1 MTKLL
6 LCIVL
11 TATGM
16 PVLAAIPCDCRA
28 AEPTT
33 PITEPNFAADL
44 PRVPPL
50 SPADAMGSFEVQPP
64 FELQQ
69 VAAEPLVNDP
79 VAVAFDERLRMYVV
93 EMRDYSED
101 KNGHLGQVRLL
112 EDVDG
117 DGKYDTAK
125 LFVDK
130 LSWPTAIACWDG
142 GVFIGAAPDIW
153 YCRDTDGDGQAEE
166 RRVVF
171 TGFGRHN
178 VQGLLNSFHWGLDN
192 RIHGAASSCG
202 GLIVRADQPDAPGV
216 NVNGRDFAFDPRT
229 LHFEATSG
237 GGQHGMSFD
246 DWGRK
251 FVSSNSDH
259 LQQVMFEERRIARN
273 PLLAAP
279 GPRVSIAAD
288 GPQAEVFR
296 RSPVERWREI
306 RTELRVA
313 GAVPGPIEGGGRA
326 AGYFTGA
333 TGVTIYRGDAWPEEF
348 HGLAIV
354 GDVGSNIVHRKR
366 LESHGLEFLGQRID
380 AASEFVASTDIW
392 FRPAQ
397 FANAPDGSLYIL
409 DVYREVIEHP
419 DSLPPMIKQH
429 LDLTSGNDRGRIYR
443 IVPQGFVQSR
453 IVRPADLSSKELTA
467 LLAHPNA
474 WHRETAARLLFERQ
488 DHSIVPDLECLA
500 AQSPSPLGR
509 MHALYVLVGMQSLS
523 DVVLAQGIAD
533 NDLRAAAQAV
543 KLCEGRALTESP
555 VQAIQKAATR
565 AGAEL
570 DYQIAFAL
578 ADLPLDV
585 RVELAV
591 LLATRYPDDRWQHL
605 ALQSSLSEGAAE
617 VAAQLL
623 KRATEMENKF
633 PTLFAQSLADQVGR
647 SDTPIER
654 DALTAALRDVPP
666 NEQLA
671 LAPVLERF
679 CAATVARAG
688 RARRIEAVPDP
699 ALRELLASNLKHA
712 LEVAANPRAELSQR
726 VSAMRMLRWLP
737 WSELQNLAAESLLSR
752 SPQELQIASL
762 ELIAAVDDVSAASI
776 VLDVWPSL
784 SPGARAAALETL
796 CSRVSYVGA
805 LLDAVENGSFAMR
818 ELDPARTAMLMKH
831 ANSALSERAKR
842 VLSAGSPS
850 PRAEVLDKYEQS
862 LQLAGNAE
870 QGRAIFQRACA
881 ACHRLDHVGHELG
894 PNLAAMRARGAEAIF
909 TNVLDPNREVN
920 PLYVNYVVNT
930 TDGRAIT
937 GIMAAETATSVMLR
951 RGEGAED
958 TILRAEIDE
967 IAGTGMSLMPEGL
980 EQQLDPQA
988 LADVIAYIM
997 QPR

>member
-1 MTKLL
+1 MNKPFAVARLL
-6 LCIVL
+6 LISL
-11 TATGM
+11 I
-16 PVLAAIPCDCRA
+16 LAQSAPLFFKTSKLRA
-28 AEPTT
+28 E
-33 PITEPNFAADL
+33 EPNFAAEL
-44 PRVPPL
+44 VRVPPL
-50 SPADAMGSFEVQPP
+50 SPADAMGSFEIQPP
-64 FELQQ
+64 FELQP

-79 VAVAFDERLRMYVV
+79 VAVAFDERLRIYVV
-93 EMRDYSED
+93 EMRDYSEA
-101 KNGHLGQVRLL
+101 KEGHLGQVRLL
-112 EDVDG
+112 EDLDG

-125 LFVDK
+125 VFADK

-142 GVFIGAAPDIW
+142 GVFVGAAPDIW
-153 YCRDTDGDGQAEE
+153 YCRDADGDGQAEE

-202 GLIVRADQPDAPGV
+202 GLIVRPDQPDAPGV

-229 LHFEATSG
+229 LEFEATSG

-333 TGVTIYRGDAWPEEF
+333 TGVTIYRGDGWPVAYR
-348 HGLAIV
+348 GLAIV

-366 LESHGLEFLGQRID
+366 LEPHGLEFLGRRID
-380 AASEFVASTDIW
+380 DAAEFVASTDIW

-397 FANAPDGSLYIL
+397 FANAPDGSLYVL

-443 IVPQGFVQSR
+443 VVPKEFAQTPT
-453 IVRPADLSSKELTA
+453 IRPADLKAPELVA

-474 WHRETAARLLFERQ
+474 WHRETAARLLYERQ
-488 DHSIVPDLECLA
+488 DRSLTPELERLA
-500 AQSPSPLGR
+500 TDSSSPLGR
-509 MHALYVLVGMQSLS
+509 MHALYVLNGLQSLT
-523 DVVLAQGIAD
+523 DEALEHAIGNVDARV
-533 NDLRAAAQAV
+533 AAQAV
-543 KLCEGRALTESP
+543 KLCERRTLP
-555 VQAIQKAATR
+555 VQLVQAIRTAATR
-565 AGAEL
+565 ENAEL

-578 ADLPLDV
+578 AELPLDV

-591 LLATRYPDDRWQHL
+591 LLAVRYPDDRWQQL
-605 ALQSSLSEGAAE
+605 ALQSSLAEGAGL
-617 VAAQLL
+617 VAAQLVQ
-623 KRATEMENKF
+623 RATELQNVF
-633 PTLFAQSLADQVGR
+633 PMSFVQSLADQVGR
-647 SDTPIER
+647 SDLPSER
-654 DALTAALRDVPP
+654 AALTAALRDAPP
-666 NEQLA
+666 AAQLA

-679 CAATVARAG
+679 CATAIG
-688 RARRIEAVPDP
+688 RSGKARRVDALPDA
-699 ALRELLASNLKHA
+699 ALREILSRNLKHA
-712 LEVAANPRAELSQR
+712 LQIAVKPESDVSQR
-726 VSAMRMLRWLP
+726 VSALRMLRWLP
-737 WSELQNLAAESLLSR
+737 WGEIQEVARESLSSRAAPELQVAA
-752 SPQELQIASL
+752 L
-762 ELIAAVDDVSAASI
+762 ELIAAVDDPVAAGM
-776 VLDVWPSL
+776 VLDAWPTL
-784 SPGARAAALETL
+784 GPGARAAAQETL
-796 CSRVSYVGA
+796 CSRFSYAAA
-805 LLDAVENGSFAMR
+805 LLDAVEHDGFAIR
-818 ELDPARTAMLMKH
+818 ELEPTRMSMLMNHSDK
-831 ANSALSERAKR
+831 SLSERAR
-842 VLSAGSPS
+842 RLLSAAAPS
-850 PRAEVLDKYEQS
+850 PRAEALETYRTS
-862 LQLAGNAE
+862 LQLAGDLE
-870 QGRAIFQRACA
+870 RGRTVFQRVCA
-881 ACHRLDHVGHELG
+881 TCHRLDNVGHELG
-894 PNLAAMRARGAEAIF
+894 PNLSAMRTRGAEAVF

-920 PLYVNYVVNT
+920 PLYVNYVVHT
-930 TDGRAIT
+930 TDGRAVT
-937 GIMAAETATSVMLR
+937 GLMAAETATSVTLR

-967 IAGTGMSLMPEGL
+967 IAGSGVSLMPEGL

-988 LADVIAYIM
+988 LADVIAYIL